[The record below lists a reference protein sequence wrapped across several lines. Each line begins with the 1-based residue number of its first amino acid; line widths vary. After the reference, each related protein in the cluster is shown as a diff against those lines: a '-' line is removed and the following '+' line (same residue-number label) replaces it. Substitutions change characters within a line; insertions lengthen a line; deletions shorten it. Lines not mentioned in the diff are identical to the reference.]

1 MKQRKEDLAAK
12 DLAAQEAGEEN
23 EAPKPEA
30 DDGPTDMLAAEEDE
44 DVIF

>member
-12 DLAAQEAGEEN
+12 GAEN
-23 EAPKPEA
+23 EAPKPEN
-30 DDGPTDMLAAEEDE
+30 DSGPTDMLAADEDE